1 MGTDEID
8 RGASDWREASDEAC
22 AVLRAVVQFRLADAQ
37 WRKVGEAVAEV
48 EAAFAAVDSK
58 SLWNAIAQ
66 LYWFGPQRVSTRLG
80 DTPVEPVPEQVRER
94 INELID
100 ALVRQ
105 GRPDDADRGYDGQES
120 DGNGMSAG

>member
-1 MGTDEID
+1 MGTGEIN
-8 RGASDWREASDEAC
+8 RGDSDWREAADEAC
-22 AVLRAVVQFRLADAQ
+22 AVLRAVVQFRLTAAQ
-37 WRKVGEAVAEV
+37 WRKVQEAVAEMA
-48 EAAFAAVDSK
+48 AAFAAVDSK

-80 DTPVEPVPEQVRER
+80 DTPTEPVPEQVRER

-105 GRPDDADRGYDGQES
+105 GSRDGGDRGYDGQES